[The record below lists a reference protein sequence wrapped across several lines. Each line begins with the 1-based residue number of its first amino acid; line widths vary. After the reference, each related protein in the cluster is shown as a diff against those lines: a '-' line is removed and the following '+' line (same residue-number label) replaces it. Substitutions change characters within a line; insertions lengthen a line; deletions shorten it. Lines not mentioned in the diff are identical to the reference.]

1 MDPIKEV
8 NTNDNIGEVSTNAL
22 ISKIHSHY
30 RYLKSKWKILLIY
43 LVIGASLGLI
53 YAIKKKPK
61 YTALITFTV
70 EDNSGASPISGLAS
84 QLGLNLGDKQGI
96 FSGFNIISFFQSR
109 LMVQKTLL
117 SMGQFGSDSD
127 LLVNQYIKFNGYRES
142 WKKDPKLKNIAFSPN
157 QQLNRTQDSL
167 LGEFYKIIVTK
178 QLNVERID
186 KRLTILSLTYTCSD
200 ELFAEKFSEELTKNV
215 IRFYTSTR
223 VEKIVRSINILQHQT
238 DSVRA
243 RLNRSFVGVAA
254 SVDAF
259 PNANPLK
266 KSLNVSSQNKS
277 VDVEIDRSALLQL
290 SENLQSAKISLNQE
304 MPLIDF
310 IDTPI
315 LPLNKEKTSK
325 IGGLLAGGFFS
336 MVIGICIL
344 TIRRK
349 TY

>member
-1 MDPIKEV
+1 
-8 NTNDNIGEVSTNAL
+8 
-22 ISKIHSHY
+22 
-30 RYLKSKWKILLIY
+30 
-43 LVIGASLGLI
+43 
-53 YAIKKKPK
+53 
-61 YTALITFTV
+61 
-70 EDNSGASPISGLAS
+70 
-84 QLGLNLGDKQGI
+84 
-96 FSGFNIISFFQSR
+96 
-109 LMVQKTLL
+109 
-117 SMGQFGSDSD
+117 MGQFGSDSD
-127 LLVNQYIKFNGYRES
+127 LLVNQYIKFNGYRET
-142 WKKDPKLKNIAFSPN
+142 WKKDPKLKSITFSPN

-167 LGEFYKIIVTK
+167 LGEFYKTIVTK

>member
-1 MDPIKEV
+1 
-8 NTNDNIGEVSTNAL
+8 
-22 ISKIHSHY
+22 
-30 RYLKSKWKILLIY
+30 
-43 LVIGASLGLI
+43 
-53 YAIKKKPK
+53 
-61 YTALITFTV
+61 
-70 EDNSGASPISGLAS
+70 
-84 QLGLNLGDKQGI
+84 
-96 FSGFNIISFFQSR
+96 
-109 LMVQKTLL
+109 MVFL
-117 SMGQFGSDSD
+117 FG
-127 LLVNQYIKFNGYRES
+127 
-142 WKKDPKLKNIAFSPN
+142 
-157 QQLNRTQDSL
+157 
-167 LGEFYKIIVTK
+167 
-178 QLNVERID
+178 
-186 KRLTILSLTYTCSD
+186 
-200 ELFAEKFSEELTKNV
+200 
-215 IRFYTSTR
+215 
-223 VEKIVRSINILQHQT
+223 
-238 DSVRA
+238 
-243 RLNRSFVGVAA
+243 FVGVAA